1 MIKQLFTLYKLGRK
15 LAKSDVLNIVSK
27 FKKPP
32 LAIKILFQ
40 ILSFSFSNSK
50 KNILNENEGEKLS
63 KSLQSMGTTFI
74 KLGQFLV
81 TRPDII
87 GEELAKQLEGLQDRL
102 PPFSLS
108 EAKSIIKKDL
118 GEETFNSIIDLSE
131 PVAAASIAQ
140 VHKAKIIDTGTIK
153 DVAIKILRPDIKK
166 RFNEEIDA
174 LMLFAFL
181 VESFIKKTKRLKL
194 MEVVFLLKEIT
205 NLEMDLRF
213 EAAAANEYAEN
224 TKNDAGFRVPTT
236 YWNFTSE
243 NVMTLDWVD
252 GVSIRETE
260 DLQRRNIDTKQI
272 ASDIIQHFL
281 RHAVRD
287 GFFHADMHQGNI
299 FIDNGTIKD
308 VAIKILR
315 PDIKK
320 KFNEE
325 IDALMLFAFLVES
338 FIKKTKRLKL
348 MEVVFLLK
356 EITNLEMDLRFEA
369 AAANEYAENTKND
382 AGFRVPII
390 YWNFTS
396 ENVMTL
402 DWVDG
407 VSIRETEDLQRRN
420 IDTKQISS
428 DIIQHFL
435 RHAVRDGFFH
445 ADMHQGNIFIDNNGQ
460 IVPIDF
466 GIMGRLDNLSK
477 RFLAE
482 ILFGFIQRDY
492 KKVAEVH
499 LVAGLVPKDVPVNDL
514 AQALRSIGEPIFGQS
529 VKDISGGK
537 LLKQL
542 FDVTEKF
549 NMQTQPQLLML
560 QKTMVVVEGV
570 ARKLNP
576 DTNIWETSKPV
587 LENWLRDTKD
597 PINTLSEGLKST
609 TEVIKRLPDFPE
621 IMDKANQALTFLA
634 SGQIPRNSNSF
645 TALNE
650 KKLEMIAFRNQS
662 IVGLLLLVIFG
673 LLVF

>member
-1 MIKQLFTLYKLGRK
+1 MIKKLITLFKLGRK
-15 LAKSDVLNIVSK
+15 IAKSDILSIASK

-32 LAIKILFQ
+32 LALIILFK
-40 ILSFSFSNSK
+40 ILSFSFQK
-50 KNILNENEGEKLS
+50 KEGRDLDKDEGQRLS
-63 KSLQSMGTTFI
+63 RSLESMGTTFI
-74 KLGQFLV
+74 KLGQFLA

-87 GEELAKQLEGLQDRL
+87 GEELSQKLENLQDRL
-102 PPFSLS
+102 PPFSIN
-108 EAKSIIKKDL
+108 EAKKIIKSDL

-140 VHKAKIIDTGTIK
+140 VHKAKINDNGTIK

-166 RFNEEIDA
+166 IFNEEIDA
-174 LMLFAFL
+174 LMLFAFF
-181 VESFIKKTKRLKL
+181 VESFVKKTKRLKL
-194 MEVVFLLKEIT
+194 VEVVFLLKEIT

-213 EAAAANEYAEN
+213 EAAAANEYGEN
-224 TKNDAGFRVPTT
+224 TKNDEGFLVPKI

-252 GVSIRETE
+252 GVSIRETDE
-260 DLQRRNIDTKQI
+260 LVNRNIDAKKI

-287 GFFHADMHQGNI
+287 GFFHADMHQGNV
-299 FIDNGTIKD
+299 FINK
-308 VAIKILR
+308 
-315 PDIKK
+315 
-320 KFNEE
+320 
-325 IDALMLFAFLVES
+325 S
-338 FIKKTKRLKL
+338 
-348 MEVVFLLK
+348 
-356 EITNLEMDLRFEA
+356 
-369 AAANEYAENTKND
+369 
-382 AGFRVPII
+382 
-390 YWNFTS
+390 
-396 ENVMTL
+396 
-402 DWVDG
+402 
-407 VSIRETEDLQRRN
+407 
-420 IDTKQISS
+420 
-428 DIIQHFL
+428 
-435 RHAVRDGFFH
+435 
-445 ADMHQGNIFIDNNGQ
+445 GQ

-466 GIMGRLDNLSK
+466 GIMGRLDKLSQ

-482 ILFGFIQRDY
+482 ILYGFIQRDY

-499 LVAGLVPKDVPVNDL
+499 LVAGLVPKDVPVDDL

-570 ARKLNP
+570 ARRLNP

-587 LENWLRDTKD
+587 LEKWLRETKD
-597 PINTLSEGLKST
+597 PINSFNETLKNSA
-609 TEVIKRLPDFPE
+609 EVIKRLPELPQ

-634 SGQIPRNSNSF
+634 SGQIPQNSSSF
-645 TALNE
+645 NELNV
-650 KKLEMIAFRNQS
+650 KKSEMSSFRNQS
-662 IVGLLLLVIFG
+662 IIGLLLLVIVT

>member
-1 MIKQLFTLYKLGRK
+1 MIKKIFTLFKLGRK
-15 LAKSDVLNIVSK
+15 LAKSDILNVVSK

-32 LAIKILFQ
+32 LVIKILFY
-40 ILSFSFSNSK
+40 ILSFSF
-50 KNILNENEGEKLS
+50 LNQQKTNLNNTEGERLS

-87 GEELAKQLEGLQDRL
+87 GDELAKQLEGLQDRL
-102 PPFSLS
+102 PAFPLS
-108 EAKSIIKKDL
+108 EAKAIIKKDL
-118 GEETFNSIIDLSE
+118 GEETFNTIIDLSE

-140 VHKAKIIDTGTIK
+140 VHKAKINDNGIIK

-166 RFNEEIDA
+166 IFNEEIDA
-174 LMLFAFL
+174 LMLFAFF
-181 VESFIKKTKRLKL
+181 VESFVKKTKRLKL
-194 MEVVFLLKEIT
+194 IEVVFLLKEIT

-224 TKNDAGFRVPTT
+224 TKNDAGFRVPTI

-260 DLQRRNIDTKQI
+260 DLQKRNIDTNRI

-299 FIDNGTIKD
+299 FIDN
-308 VAIKILR
+308 
-315 PDIKK
+315 
-320 KFNEE
+320 
-325 IDALMLFAFLVES
+325 S
-338 FIKKTKRLKL
+338 
-348 MEVVFLLK
+348 
-356 EITNLEMDLRFEA
+356 
-369 AAANEYAENTKND
+369 
-382 AGFRVPII
+382 
-390 YWNFTS
+390 
-396 ENVMTL
+396 
-402 DWVDG
+402 
-407 VSIRETEDLQRRN
+407 
-420 IDTKQISS
+420 
-428 DIIQHFL
+428 
-435 RHAVRDGFFH
+435 
-445 ADMHQGNIFIDNNGQ
+445 GQ

-499 LVAGLVPKDVPVNDL
+499 LVAGLVPKDVPVDDL
-514 AQALRSIGEPIFGQS
+514 AQALRAIGEPIFGQS

-587 LENWLRDTKD
+587 LESWLRETKD

-621 IMDKANQALTFLA
+621 IMDKANQALTLLA
-634 SGQIPRNSNSF
+634 SGQIPQNSNSY

-650 KKLEMIAFRNQS
+650 KKSEMIMLRNQS
-662 IVGLLLLVIFG
+662 VVGLLLLVIFG